1 MSEIN
6 NLENKEAFAKMKEMG
21 ESIGTCMLCTKLQTP
36 PFNTRPMS
44 VSKVDEDG
52 KFWFMSSSES
62 NKNMEIQQNDAV
74 QLIFSDPSGSKF
86 MSVYGEADI
95 LTDSKS
101 IEEAW
106 VPIAKAWFKEGK
118 ETPDLTVI
126 KIHPQYAYYWDTKD
140 GKMISLLKIA
150 AAAIAGRT
158 MDGGVEGELTVDIK

>member
-6 NLENKEAFAKMKEMG
+6 NLENENAFAKMKEIG
-21 ESIGTCMLCTKLQTP
+21 ESIRTCMFCTRLMTQ

-52 KFWFMSSSES
+52 KFWFMSSAES
-62 NKNMEIQQNDAV
+62 NKNMEIQQNDKV
-74 QLIFSDPSGSKF
+74 QLVFSNPSGSTF

-95 LTDSKS
+95 FTDSKS
-101 IEEAW
+101 IDETW
-106 VPIAKAWFKEGK
+106 VSIAKAWFKDGK

-126 KIHPQYAYYWDTKD
+126 KVHPSYAYYWDTKD

-150 AAAIAGRT
+150 AAAITGHS
-158 MDGGVEGELTVDIK
+158 MDGGVEGELAVQTK